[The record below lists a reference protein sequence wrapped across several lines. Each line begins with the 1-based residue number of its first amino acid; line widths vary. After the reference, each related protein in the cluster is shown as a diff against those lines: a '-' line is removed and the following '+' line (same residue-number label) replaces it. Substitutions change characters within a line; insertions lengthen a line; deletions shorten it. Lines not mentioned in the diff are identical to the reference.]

1 MESMTFRGVMAR
13 GFTLVELLVTISIA
27 AILLSLAAPSFSDLI
42 LNQQVRVS
50 AGDLQTSFFYARSE
64 AIKRAAD
71 VSVVP
76 SGGDWKNG
84 WTVQLTD
91 GTVLR
96 RQALL
101 SDQLASMSGVT
112 VTYQSNG
119 HLPPPVIGTIVIRVS
134 GNTHVTARCISIDLS
149 GRPSLV
155 VDTDG
160 NPANGCN

>member
-1 MESMTFRGVMAR
+1 MATMTFRAIAAR
-13 GFTLVELLVTISIA
+13 GFTLIELLVTISIV
-27 AILLSLAAPSFSDLI
+27 AILLTLAVPSFSDLI

-50 AGDLQTSFFYARSE
+50 AGDLQTSLFYARSE
-64 AIKRAAD
+64 AITRAAD
-71 VSVVP
+71 VNVIP

-84 WTVQLTD
+84 WTVQLAD

-96 RQALL
+96 SQAALN
-101 SDQLASMSGVT
+101 DQLASMSGAT
-112 VTYQSNG
+112 VTYQSDG
-119 HLPPPVIGTIVIRVS
+119 HLPPPVIGTIVMRVS
-134 GNTHVTARCISIDLS
+134 GNTHVTARCIAIDLS